1 MFVKLKQEKNIMKSE
16 IWGPKYWFVL
26 HSIARTYPEN
36 PSDAIRKIYYSCI
49 RNIPLFLPDKSIGNS
64 FVSLLDEYP
73 VTPYLDS
80 RLSLM
85 KWTHYI
91 HNVVNKKL
99 GKERISFR
107 EAMKIHDKLYKEVP
121 RRRSPFDNADTGI
134 TISCIGILLII
145 SYILYKNSSCA
156 MV

>member
-1 MFVKLKQEKNIMKSE
+1 MSVNLKQEKNIMKSE
-16 IWGPKYWFVL
+16 VWGPKYWFVL
-26 HSIARTYPEN
+26 HSIAETYPETPN
-36 PSDAIRKIYYSCI
+36 ESTRKIYYSLI
-49 RNIPLFLPDKSIGNS
+49 RNIPLFIPDKTIGKS
-64 FVSLLDEYP
+64 FGILLDEYP

-80 RLSLM
+80 RVSLM

-99 GKERISFR
+99 GKNKISYK
-107 EAMKIHDKLYKEVP
+107 EAMKPKIPIDY
-121 RRRSPFDNADTGI
+121 ADTGI
-134 TISCIGILLII
+134 SIGCIGILLII

>member
-1 MFVKLKQEKNIMKSE
+1 MFVKLKQVKNIMKTE

-36 PSDAIRKIYYSCI
+36 PNDTTQKIYYSWI
-49 RNIPLFLPDKSIGNS
+49 RNLPLFLPDKSIGNS
-64 FVSLLDEYP
+64 FASVLDEYP

-85 KWTHYI
+85 KWMHYI
-91 HNVVNKKL
+91 HNVINKKL
-99 GKERISFR
+99 GKERISFI
-107 EAMKIHDKLYKEVP
+107 EAMKIHEKLYKEVP
-121 RRRSPFDNADTGI
+121 KRKSPFDYADTGI
-134 TISCIGILLII
+134 SIGCIGILLII
-145 SYILYKNSSCA
+145 SYILYKKSSCA

>member
-1 MFVKLKQEKNIMKSE
+1 MFMSVNLKQENIIMKSE

-36 PSDAIRKIYYSCI
+36 PSDAIQKIYYSWI
-49 RNIPLFLPDKSIGNS
+49 RNIPLFLPDKSIGKS
-64 FVSLLDEYP
+64 FGLLLDEYP

-80 RLSLM
+80 RVSLM

-91 HNVVNKKL
+91 HNIVNKKL
-99 GKERISFR
+99 GKERISYN
-107 EAMKIHDKLYKEVP
+107 EAMKIHEKVP
-121 RRRSPFDNADTGI
+121 KRKSPFDYADTGI
-134 TISCIGILLII
+134 TVGCIGTLLII

>member
-1 MFVKLKQEKNIMKSE
+1 MSVNLKQEENIMKSE
-16 IWGPKYWFVL
+16 VWGPKYWFVL
-26 HSIARTYPEN
+26 HSIAETYPETPN
-36 PSDAIRKIYYSCI
+36 EATRKIYYSLI
-49 RNIPLFLPDKSIGNS
+49 RNIPLFIPDKTIGKS
-64 FVSLLDEYP
+64 FGVLLDEYP

-80 RLSLM
+80 RVSLM

-99 GKERISFR
+99 GKNKISYK
-107 EAMKIHDKLYKEVP
+107 EAMKPKFPIDY
-121 RRRSPFDNADTGI
+121 ADTGI
-134 TISCIGILLII
+134 SIGCIGILLII